1 MKHSQSDLKENHET
15 FCGLY
20 MSKYV
25 RLFFNRKKKATTT
38 VAGAI
43 EIVVCLQRERCY
55 FHSGHNVTLDQWE
68 NGMVVNQPRAVVIN
82 EEIQKKVTEFEHI
95 LIAMQVNKDDMT
107 IAQFK
112 TYLSA
117 DGGNRRNFMAWF
129 RERINNRPLREGTRK
144 GHLTTYKALE
154 RFGKFKTFDDV
165 TLQHIYQF
173 DLFIREEQTCTMKGK
188 PIIRS
193 QAAIHNYHKR
203 FKSYVAEAFR
213 LGLIKENPYERFQD
227 KRGEKSDRPH
237 LTEVQLKKL
246 IRMREESTDAVMNR
260 YLDFFL
266 FQTFTGMAYSDA
278 KSFDYE
284 QHIVSI
290 DGKEYIDGHRIKTGN
305 EFVTPVLPITQ
316 KILERNNYKMEIT
329 SNQKYNQFLK
339 GIGLAL
345 NCSFPLTTHIARH
358 TFACTVALGQ
368 GISKEVLQFMM
379 GHTSIK
385 TTEIYAKLPMQYVSQ
400 NIGDKMFRAWK

>member
-1 MKHSQSDLKENHET
+1 
-15 FCGLY
+15 

-25 RLFFNRKKKATTT
+25 RLFFNRKKKATET

-43 EIVVCLQRERCY
+43 EIVVCLRRERCY
-55 FHSGHNVTLDQWE
+55 FHSGHNVTLSQWE
-68 NGMVVNQPRAVVIN
+68 KGMVVNHPRALVIN

-117 DGGNRRNFMAWF
+117 DGGNRRNFMAWL

-173 DLFIREEQTCTMKGK
+173 DLFIREEQTYTTKGK

-203 FKSYVAEAFR
+203 FKSYVSEAFR

-237 LTEVQLKKL
+237 LTEAQLKKL
-246 IRMREESTDAVMNR
+246 IRMREESTDAVMNK

-284 QHIVSI
+284 QHVVAI
-290 DGKEYIDGHRIKTGN
+290 DGKDYIDGHRIKTGN
-305 EFVTPVLPITQ
+305 EFVTPILPITR
-316 KILERNNYKMEIT
+316 KILERNNFNMEIT

-345 NCSFPLTTHIARH
+345 GCPFPLTTHTARH

-368 GISKEVLQFMM
+368 GISKEVLQIMM

>member
-1 MKHSQSDLKENHET
+1 
-15 FCGLY
+15 

-25 RLFFNRKKKATTT
+25 RLFFNRKKKATET

-55 FHSGHNVTLDQWE
+55 FHSGHSVTLDQWE
-68 NGMVVNQPRAVVIN
+68 NGMVVNHPRAVVIN

-95 LIAMQVNKDDMT
+95 LIAMQINKDDMT

-117 DGGNRRNFMAWF
+117 DGGNRRNFMAWL

-173 DLFIREEQTCTMKGK
+173 DLFIREEQTYTTKGK
-188 PIIRS
+188 PIVRS

-203 FKSYVAEAFR
+203 FKAYVSEVFR

-284 QHIVSI
+284 QHVVNI
-290 DGKEYIDGHRIKTGN
+290 DGKDYIDGHRIKTGN
-305 EFVTPVLPITQ
+305 EFVTPILPITR
-316 KILERNNYKMEIT
+316 KILERNNFNMEIT

-345 NCSFPLTTHIARH
+345 GCPFPLTTHVARH

-368 GISKEVLQFMM
+368 GISKEVLQIMM

-385 TTEIYAKLPMQYVSQ
+385 TTEIYAKLSMQYVSQ

>member
-1 MKHSQSDLKENHET
+1 
-15 FCGLY
+15 
-20 MSKYV
+20 MSKYI
-25 RLFFNRKKKATTT
+25 RLFFNRKKKATET

-43 EIVVCLQRERCY
+43 EIVVCLRRERCY
-55 FHSGHNVTLDQWE
+55 FHSGHSVTIGQWE
-68 NGMVVNQPRAVVIN
+68 NGMVVNHPRAVVIN

-117 DGGNRRNFMAWF
+117 DGGNRRNFMAWL

-173 DLFIREEQTCTMKGK
+173 DLFIREEQTYTTKGK

-203 FKSYVAEAFR
+203 FKSYVSEAFR

-237 LTEVQLKKL
+237 LTEAQLKKL
-246 IRMREESTDAVMNR
+246 IRMREESTDAVMNK

-284 QHIVSI
+284 QHVVAI
-290 DGKEYIDGHRIKTGN
+290 DGKDYIDGHRIKTGN
-305 EFVTPVLPITQ
+305 EFVTPILPITR
-316 KILERNNYKMEIT
+316 KILERNNFNMEIT

-345 NCSFPLTTHIARH
+345 GCPFPLTTHIARH

-368 GISKEVLQFMM
+368 GISKEVLQIMM

-400 NIGDKMFRAWK
+400 NIGDRMFWAWK

>member
-1 MKHSQSDLKENHET
+1 
-15 FCGLY
+15 
-20 MSKYV
+20 
-25 RLFFNRKKKATTT
+25 
-38 VAGAI
+38 
-43 EIVVCLQRERCY
+43 
-55 FHSGHNVTLDQWE
+55 
-68 NGMVVNQPRAVVIN
+68 
-82 EEIQKKVTEFEHI
+82 
-95 LIAMQVNKDDMT
+95 
-107 IAQFK
+107 
-112 TYLSA
+112 
-117 DGGNRRNFMAWF
+117 
-129 RERINNRPLREGTRK
+129 
-144 GHLTTYKALE
+144 
-154 RFGKFKTFDDV
+154 
-165 TLQHIYQF
+165 
-173 DLFIREEQTCTMKGK
+173 MKGK

-237 LTEVQLKKL
+237 LTEAQVKKL

-284 QHIVSI
+284 QHIVTI
-290 DGKEYIDGHRIKTGN
+290 DGKDYIDGHRIKTGN

-316 KILERNNYKMEIT
+316 KILERNNYQMAIT

-345 NCSFPLTTHIARH
+345 GCSFPLTTHICLYGGSRTRYIQRGVTIYDGAYLNKDNCNLCK
-358 TFACTVALGQ
+358 AADAICVAEYWG
-368 GISKEVLQFMM
+368 
-379 GHTSIK
+379 
-385 TTEIYAKLPMQYVSQ
+385 
-400 NIGDKMFRAWK
+400 

>member
-1 MKHSQSDLKENHET
+1 
-15 FCGLY
+15 

-25 RLFFNRKKKATTT
+25 RLFFNRKKKATET

-55 FHSGHNVTLDQWE
+55 FHSGHSVTLDQWE
-68 NGMVVNQPRAVVIN
+68 NGMVVNHPRAVVIN

-117 DGGNRRNFMAWF
+117 DGGNRRNFMAWL

-173 DLFIREEQTCTMKGK
+173 DLFIREEQTYTTKGK
-188 PIIRS
+188 PIVRS

-203 FKSYVAEAFR
+203 FKSYVSEAFR

-284 QHIVSI
+284 QHVVNI
-290 DGKEYIDGHRIKTGN
+290 DGKDYIDGHRIKTGN
-305 EFVTPVLPITQ
+305 EFVTPILPITR
-316 KILERNNYKMEIT
+316 KILERNNFNMEIT

-345 NCSFPLTTHIARH
+345 GCPFPLTTHVARH

-368 GISKEVLQFMM
+368 GISKEVLQIMM

-400 NIGDKMFRAWK
+400 NIGDRMFRVWK

>member
-1 MKHSQSDLKENHET
+1 
-15 FCGLY
+15 

-25 RLFFNRKKKATTT
+25 RLFFNRKKKATET

-43 EIVVCLQRERCY
+43 EIVVCLRRERCY
-55 FHSGHNVTLDQWE
+55 FHSGHNVTLSQWE
-68 NGMVVNQPRAVVIN
+68 KGMVVNHPRAVVIN

-117 DGGNRRNFMAWF
+117 DGGNRRNFMAWL

-173 DLFIREEQTCTMKGK
+173 DLFIREEQTYTTKGK

-203 FKSYVAEAFR
+203 FKSYVSEAFR

-237 LTEVQLKKL
+237 LTEAQLKKL
-246 IRMREESTDAVMNR
+246 ICMREESTDAVMNK

-284 QHIVSI
+284 QHVVAI
-290 DGKEYIDGHRIKTGN
+290 DGKDYIDGHRIKTGN
-305 EFVTPVLPITQ
+305 EFVTPILPITR
-316 KILERNNYKMEIT
+316 KILERNNFNMEIT

-345 NCSFPLTTHIARH
+345 GCPFPLTTHIARH

-368 GISKEVLQFMM
+368 GISKEVLQIMM

>member
-1 MKHSQSDLKENHET
+1 
-15 FCGLY
+15 

-68 NGMVVNQPRAVVIN
+68 NGMVVNHPRAVVIN

-117 DGGNRRNFMAWF
+117 DGGNRRNFMAWL

-173 DLFIREEQTCTMKGK
+173 DLFIREEQTCTMKGR

-237 LTEVQLKKL
+237 LTEAQVKKL

-266 FQTFTGMAYSDA
+266 FQTFTGMAYIDA

-284 QHIVSI
+284 KHIVTI
-290 DGKEYIDGHRIKTGN
+290 DGKDYIDGHRIKTGN
-305 EFVTPVLPITQ
+305 EFVTPVLPITR

-345 NCSFPLTTHIARH
+345 GCSFPLTTHCLSH
-358 TFACTVALGQ
+358 
-368 GISKEVLQFMM
+368 SKIF
-379 GHTSIK
+379 
-385 TTEIYAKLPMQYVSQ
+385 Y
-400 NIGDKMFRAWK
+400 

>member
-1 MKHSQSDLKENHET
+1 
-15 FCGLY
+15 
-20 MSKYV
+20 MSKYI
-25 RLFFNRKKKATTT
+25 RLFFNRKKKATET

-43 EIVVCLQRERCY
+43 EIVVCLRRERCY
-55 FHSGHNVTLDQWE
+55 FHSGHSVTIGQWE
-68 NGMVVNQPRAVVIN
+68 NGMVVNHPRAVVIN

-117 DGGNRRNFMAWF
+117 DGGNRRNFMAWL

-154 RFGKFKTFDDV
+154 RFGKFKAFDDV

-173 DLFIREEQTCTMKGK
+173 DLFIREEQTYTTKGK

-203 FKSYVAEAFR
+203 FKSYVSEAFR

-237 LTEVQLKKL
+237 LTEAQLKKL
-246 IRMREESTDAVMNR
+246 IRMREESTDAVMNK

-284 QHIVSI
+284 QHVVAI
-290 DGKEYIDGHRIKTGN
+290 DGKDYIDGHRIKTGN
-305 EFVTPVLPITQ
+305 EFVTPILPITR

-345 NCSFPLTTHIARH
+345 SCPFPLTTHIARH

-368 GISKEVLQFMM
+368 GISKEVLQIMM

-400 NIGDKMFRAWK
+400 NIGDRMFRVWK

>member
-1 MKHSQSDLKENHET
+1 
-15 FCGLY
+15 

-25 RLFFNRKKKATTT
+25 RLFFNRKKKATAT

-55 FHSGHNVTLDQWE
+55 FHSGHSVTLSQWE
-68 NGMVVNQPRAVVIN
+68 NGLVVNHPRAVVIN

-117 DGGNRRNFMAWF
+117 DGGNRRNFMAWL

-173 DLFIREEQTCTMKGK
+173 DLFIREEQTYTTKGK
-188 PIIRS
+188 PIVRS

-203 FKSYVAEAFR
+203 FKAYVSEAFR

-237 LTEVQLKKL
+237 LTEAQLKKL
-246 IRMREESTDAVMNR
+246 IRMREESTDTVMNK

-284 QHIVSI
+284 QHVVTI
-290 DGKEYIDGHRIKTGN
+290 DGKDYIDGHRIKTGN
-305 EFVTPVLPITQ
+305 EFVTPILPITR
-316 KILERNNYKMEIT
+316 KILERNNFNMEIT

-345 NCSFPLTTHIARH
+345 GCPFPLTTHIARH
-358 TFACTVALGQ
+358 N
-368 GISKEVLQFMM
+368 KNY
-379 GHTSIK
+379 
-385 TTEIYAKLPMQYVSQ
+385 IYLNMK
-400 NIGDKMFRAWK
+400 

>member
-1 MKHSQSDLKENHET
+1 MGEWIGGES
-15 FCGLY
+15 
-20 MSKYV
+20 
-25 RLFFNRKKKATTT
+25 
-38 VAGAI
+38 
-43 EIVVCLQRERCY
+43 
-55 FHSGHNVTLDQWE
+55 
-68 NGMVVNQPRAVVIN
+68 
-82 EEIQKKVTEFEHI
+82 IQKKVTEFEHI

-117 DGGNRRNFMAWF
+117 DGGNRRNFMAWL
-129 RERINNRPLREGTRK
+129 RERINNRPLRDGTRK

-173 DLFIREEQTCTMKGK
+173 DLFIREEQTYTTKGK
-188 PIIRS
+188 PIVRS

-203 FKSYVAEAFR
+203 FKSYVSEAFR

-237 LTEVQLKKL
+237 LTEAQLKKL
-246 IRMREESTDAVMNR
+246 IRMREESTDVVMNK

-284 QHIVSI
+284 QHVVSI
-290 DGKEYIDGHRIKTGN
+290 D
-305 EFVTPVLPITQ
+305 PITR
-316 KILERNNYKMEIT
+316 KILERNNFNMEIT

-345 NCSFPLTTHIARH
+345 GCPFPLTTHVARH
-358 TFACTVALGQ
+358 TFACTVVLGQ
-368 GISKEVLQFMM
+368 GISKEVLQIMM

>member
-1 MKHSQSDLKENHET
+1 
-15 FCGLY
+15 

-25 RLFFNRKKKATTT
+25 RLFFNRKKKATET

-43 EIVVCLQRERCY
+43 EIVVCLRRERCY
-55 FHSGHNVTLDQWE
+55 FHSGHNVTLSQWE
-68 NGMVVNQPRAVVIN
+68 KGMVVNHPRAVVIN

-117 DGGNRRNFMAWF
+117 DGGNRRNFMAWL

-173 DLFIREEQTCTMKGK
+173 DLFIREEQTYTTKGK

-203 FKSYVAEAFR
+203 FKSYVSEAFR

-237 LTEVQLKKL
+237 LTEAQLKKL
-246 IRMREESTDAVMNR
+246 IRMREESTDAVMNK

-284 QHIVSI
+284 QHVVAI
-290 DGKEYIDGHRIKTGN
+290 DGKDYIDGHRIKTGN
-305 EFVTPVLPITQ
+305 EFVTPILPITR
-316 KILERNNYKMEIT
+316 KILERNNFNMEIT

-345 NCSFPLTTHIARH
+345 GCPFPLTTHIARH

-368 GISKEVLQFMM
+368 GISKEVLQIMM

-385 TTEIYAKLPMQYVSQ
+385 TIEIYAKLPMQYVSQ

>member
-1 MKHSQSDLKENHET
+1 
-15 FCGLY
+15 
-20 MSKYV
+20 MSKYI
-25 RLFFNRKKKATTT
+25 RLFFNRKKKATET

-43 EIVVCLQRERCY
+43 EIVVCLRRERCY
-55 FHSGHNVTLDQWE
+55 FHSGHSVTIGQWE
-68 NGMVVNQPRAVVIN
+68 NGMVVNHPRAVVIN

-117 DGGNRRNFMAWF
+117 DGGNRRNFMAWL

-173 DLFIREEQTCTMKGK
+173 DLFIREEQTYTTKGK

-203 FKSYVAEAFR
+203 FKSYVSEAFR

-237 LTEVQLKKL
+237 LTEAQLKKL
-246 IRMREESTDAVMNR
+246 IRMREESTDAVMNK

-284 QHIVSI
+284 QHVVAI
-290 DGKEYIDGHRIKTGN
+290 DGKDYIDGHRIKTGN
-305 EFVTPVLPITQ
+305 EFVTPILPITR

-345 NCSFPLTTHIARH
+345 SCPFPLTTHIARH

-368 GISKEVLQFMM
+368 GISKEVLQIMM

-400 NIGDKMFRAWK
+400 NIGDRMFWAWK

>member
-1 MKHSQSDLKENHET
+1 
-15 FCGLY
+15 
-20 MSKYV
+20 MSKYA
-25 RLFFNRKKKATTT
+25 RLFFNRKKKATET
-38 VAGAI
+38 VAVAI

-55 FHSGHNVTLDQWE
+55 FHSGHSVTLSQWE
-68 NGMVVNQPRAVVIN
+68 NGFVVNHPRVVVIN

-95 LIAMQVNKDDMT
+95 LITMQVNKDDMT

-117 DGGNRRNFMAWF
+117 DGGNRRNFMAWL

-173 DLFIREEQTCTMKGK
+173 DLFIREEQTYTTKGK
-188 PIIRS
+188 PIVRS

-203 FKSYVAEAFR
+203 FKSYVSEAFR

-227 KRGEKSDRPH
+227 KRGKKSDRPH
-237 LTEVQLKKL
+237 LTEAQLKKL
-246 IRMREESTDAVMNR
+246 IRMREESTDAVMNK

-284 QHIVSI
+284 QHVVSI
-290 DGKEYIDGHRIKTGN
+290 DGKDYIDGHRIKTGN
-305 EFVTPVLPITQ
+305 EFATPILPITR
-316 KILERNNYKMEIT
+316 KILERNNFNMEIT

-345 NCSFPLTTHIARH
+345 GCSFPLTTHCGRH

-368 GISKEVLQFMM
+368 GIFKEVLQIMM

>member
-1 MKHSQSDLKENHET
+1 
-15 FCGLY
+15 
-20 MSKYV
+20 MSKYI
-25 RLFFNRKKKATTT
+25 RLFFNRKKKATET

-55 FHSGHNVTLDQWE
+55 FHSGYSVTLRQWE
-68 NGMVVNQPRAVVIN
+68 NGLVVNHPRAVVIN

-95 LIAMQVNKDDMT
+95 LIAMQVNRDDMT

-117 DGGNRRNFMAWF
+117 DGGNRRNFMAWL

-144 GHLTTYKALE
+144 GHFTTYKALE

-173 DLFIREEQTCTMKGK
+173 DLFLREEQTYTTKGK
-188 PIIRS
+188 PIIRN

-203 FKSYVAEAFR
+203 FKSYVSEAFR

-237 LTEVQLKKL
+237 LTEAQLKKL
-246 IRMREESTDAVMNR
+246 IRMREESTDAVMNK

-284 QHIVSI
+284 QHVVSI
-290 DGKEYIDGHRIKTGN
+290 DGKDYIDGHRIKTGN
-305 EFVTPVLPITQ
+305 EFVTPILPITR
-316 KILERNNYKMEIT
+316 KILERNNFNMEIT

-345 NCSFPLTTHIARH
+345 GCPFPLTTHIARH

-368 GISKEVLQFMM
+368 GISKEVLQIMM
-379 GHTSIK
+379 GHTSIR

-400 NIGDKMFRAWK
+400 NIGDRMFRVWK

>member
-1 MKHSQSDLKENHET
+1 
-15 FCGLY
+15 

-25 RLFFNRKKKATTT
+25 RLFFNRKKKATAT

-55 FHSGHNVTLDQWE
+55 FHSGHSVTIAQWE
-68 NGMVVNQPRAVVIN
+68 NGTVVNHPRAVVIN

-117 DGGNRRNFMAWF
+117 DGGNRRNFMAWL

-173 DLFIREEQTCTMKGK
+173 DLFIREEQTYTTKGK
-188 PIIRS
+188 PIVRS

-203 FKSYVAEAFR
+203 FKAYVSEAFR
-213 LGLIKENPYERFQD
+213 LGLIRHFVVRHPPALPGDWHPQGERC
-227 KRGEKSDRPH
+227 P
-237 LTEVQLKKL
+237 
-246 IRMREESTDAVMNR
+246 
-260 YLDFFL
+260 
-266 FQTFTGMAYSDA
+266 
-278 KSFDYE
+278 
-284 QHIVSI
+284 
-290 DGKEYIDGHRIKTGN
+290 
-305 EFVTPVLPITQ
+305 
-316 KILERNNYKMEIT
+316 T
-329 SNQKYNQFLK
+329 S
-339 GIGLAL
+339 
-345 NCSFPLTTHIARH
+345 
-358 TFACTVALGQ
+358 
-368 GISKEVLQFMM
+368 
-379 GHTSIK
+379 
-385 TTEIYAKLPMQYVSQ
+385 
-400 NIGDKMFRAWK
+400 

>member
-1 MKHSQSDLKENHET
+1 
-15 FCGLY
+15 

-25 RLFFNRKKKATTT
+25 RLFFNRKKKATET
-38 VAGAI
+38 VAGTI

-55 FHSGHNVTLDQWE
+55 FHSGHSVTLSQWE
-68 NGMVVNQPRAVVIN
+68 NGLVVNHPRAVVIN

-117 DGGNRRNFMAWF
+117 DGGNRRNFMAWL

-173 DLFIREEQTCTMKGK
+173 DLFIREEQTYTTKGK
-188 PIIRS
+188 PIVRS

-203 FKSYVAEAFR
+203 FKSYVSEAFR

-237 LTEVQLKKL
+237 LTEAQLKKL
-246 IRMREESTDAVMNR
+246 IRMREESTDAVMNK

-284 QHIVSI
+284 QHVVSI
-290 DGKEYIDGHRIKTGN
+290 DGKDYIDGHRIKTGN
-305 EFVTPVLPITQ
+305 EFVTPILPITR
-316 KILERNNYKMEIT
+316 KILERNNFNMEIT

-345 NCSFPLTTHIARH
+345 GCPFPLTTHIARH

-368 GISKEVLQFMM
+368 GISKEVLQIMM

-400 NIGDKMFRAWK
+400 NIGDRMFRVWK

>member
-1 MKHSQSDLKENHET
+1 
-15 FCGLY
+15 

-25 RLFFNRKKKATTT
+25 RLFFNRKKKATET

-55 FHSGHNVTLDQWE
+55 FHSGHSVTLSQWE
-68 NGMVVNQPRAVVIN
+68 NGLVVNHPRAVVIN

-117 DGGNRRNFMAWF
+117 DGGNRRNFMAWL

-173 DLFIREEQTCTMKGK
+173 DLFIREEQTYTTKGK
-188 PIIRS
+188 PIVRS

-203 FKSYVAEAFR
+203 FKAYVSEAFR

-237 LTEVQLKKL
+237 LTEAQLKKL
-246 IRMREESTDAVMNR
+246 IRMREESTDTVMNK

-284 QHIVSI
+284 QHVVTI
-290 DGKEYIDGHRIKTGN
+290 DGKDYIDGHRIKTGN
-305 EFVTPVLPITQ
+305 EFVTPILPITR

-345 NCSFPLTTHIARH
+345 GCSFPLTTHQRSH
-358 TFACTVALGQ
+358 
-368 GISKEVLQFMM
+368 SKNRIFLYM
-379 GHTSIK
+379 
-385 TTEIYAKLPMQYVSQ
+385 
-400 NIGDKMFRAWK
+400 R

>member
-1 MKHSQSDLKENHET
+1 
-15 FCGLY
+15 
-20 MSKYV
+20 MSKYA
-25 RLFFNRKKKATTT
+25 RLFFNRKKKATET
-38 VAGAI
+38 VAVAI

-55 FHSGHNVTLDQWE
+55 FHSGHSVTLSQWE
-68 NGMVVNQPRAVVIN
+68 NGFVVNHPRVVVIN

-95 LIAMQVNKDDMT
+95 LITMQVNKDDMT

-117 DGGNRRNFMAWF
+117 DGGNRRNFMAWL

-173 DLFIREEQTCTMKGK
+173 DLFIREEQTYTTKGK
-188 PIIRS
+188 PIVRS

-203 FKSYVAEAFR
+203 FKSYVSEAFR

-227 KRGEKSDRPH
+227 KRGKKSDRPH
-237 LTEVQLKKL
+237 LTEAQLKKL
-246 IRMREESTDAVMNR
+246 IRMREGSTDAVMNK

-284 QHIVSI
+284 QHVVSI
-290 DGKEYIDGHRIKTGN
+290 DGKDYIDGHRIKTGN
-305 EFVTPVLPITQ
+305 EFATPILPITR
-316 KILERNNYKMEIT
+316 KILERNNFNMEIT

-345 NCSFPLTTHIARH
+345 GCSFPLTTHCGRH

-368 GISKEVLQFMM
+368 GIFKEVLQIMM